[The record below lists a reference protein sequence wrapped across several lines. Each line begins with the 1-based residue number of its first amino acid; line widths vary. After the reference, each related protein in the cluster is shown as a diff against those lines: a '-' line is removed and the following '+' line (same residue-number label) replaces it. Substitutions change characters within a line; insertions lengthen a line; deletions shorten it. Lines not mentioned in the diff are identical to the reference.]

1 MKPEHSEEISI
12 HISRSSMTTEVNKTG
27 SWRFVRPKFEEK
39 TAPCSAACPAGEDI
53 ARIEML
59 AGQGLL
65 RAAVE
70 TILLENPFPAV
81 CGRVCFHPCEV
92 ACNRAEMDEA
102 IAIHSLERFLGDAAV
117 EEDLKVSLDKLPE
130 NGKKVCVVGSG
141 PAGLAAAYF
150 LTRLGYSCDV
160 FEAQAEPGG
169 LLRWG
174 IPEYRLPQ
182 TVLKSEINRIENLGV
197 KIHGNTPVT
206 PAFLKDAKNR
216 YDAVFMGCGHGRSLQ
231 MGIAGEELASDGLG
245 FLDAL
250 RRGETPA
257 VRGTAAVIGGG
268 NTAVDVART
277 LVRLGAQ
284 VVLVYRRRI
293 QDMPAFSSEV
303 AMAVEEGVEI
313 MELAAPTKL
322 ALEDGELVVTLQE
335 MKISGMQTGD
345 HRARVMPRGEA
356 TRHRRVREEINLH
369 FQESRRPHGKARG
382 GRIAGYLTDE
392 ERSQAGWIGALK
404 GKVIFERTLKV
415 DKIFTAIGAEALEP
429 WQRPPEENTESLSLS
444 HCTLAVKDLPLVF
457 GGDLTNS
464 LRSVTDAVAS
474 GKQAAMALDV
484 FFQSGLDAVK
494 AKLAGCRVGGGPAL
508 SMERYMRDGRTV
520 KSSHMVAYDEINTDY
535 FEPVPRVT
543 APYLAVDKRTRS
555 FAQIEGTLAGDHAM
569 KETARCFNCG
579 ICNACD
585 NCRIF
590 CPEVAVTTTDVQRQI
605 NLDYCKGC
613 GICVQ
618 ECPRNA
624 MALEEEI

>member
-1 MKPEHSEEISI
+1 VKPEHLEEVSI

-27 SWRFVRPKFEEK
+27 SWRFVRPKYEEK

-81 CGRVCFHPCEV
+81 CGRVCFHPCEA

-102 IAIHSLERFLGDAAV
+102 IAIHRLERFLGDAAV
-117 EEDLKVSLDKLPE
+117 EEDWKISLDKLPE

-141 PAGLAAAYF
+141 PAGLASGYF
-150 LTRLGYSCDV
+150 LTRLGYSCDI

-169 LLRWG
+169 RLRWG

-182 TVLKSEINRIENLGV
+182 SVLKSEIDRIEILGV

-216 YDAVFMGCGHGRSLQ
+216 YDAVFMGCGLGRSLQ
-231 MGIAGEELASDGLG
+231 MGIIGEELASDGLG

-250 RRGETPA
+250 RRGQTSA

-268 NTAVDVART
+268 NTAIDVART

-293 QDMPAFSSEV
+293 QDMPAFASEV

-322 ALEDGELVVTLQE
+322 AAEGRELVITLQK
-335 MKISGMQTGD
+335 MKISGMQTSD
-345 HRARVMPRGEA
+345 HRARVIPRDAA
-356 TRHRRVREEINLH
+356 TRHLR
-369 FQESRRPHGKARG
+369 
-382 GRIAGYLTDE
+382 
-392 ERSQAGWIGALK
+392 
-404 GKVIFERTLKV
+404 V

-429 WQRPPEENTESLSLS
+429 WQRPPVKNTASLSLS
-444 HCTLAVKDLPLVF
+444 HCTFAVKDLPLVF

-474 GKQAAMALDV
+474 GKQAAMALDI
-484 FFQSGLDAVK
+484 FFQSGLDAVN
-494 AKLAGCRVGGGPAL
+494 AKLSGCRVGGGPAL
-508 SMERYMRDGRTV
+508 SMARYMGGGRAV
-520 KSSHMVAYDEINTDY
+520 KNPHIVSYDEINNDY
-535 FEPVPRVT
+535 FEPAPRVA
-543 APYLAVDKRTRS
+543 APCLAVDNRTRS
-555 FAQIEGTLAGDHAM
+555 FAQVEGTLSHDQVL

-590 CPEVAVTTTDVQRQI
+590 CPEVAVTTTDIQRQI